1 MNHISSFY
9 FKPIFGIIYAID
21 IISFISLDEACQF
34 YRSVNLSKMGR
45 GRNVIV
51 FSSNL
56 KTNICLKIFGE
67 KHSSCPDCGVF
78 LQNGTYFC
86 PSHQAACSNSVS
98 CNKYFID
105 VQNMSNYLCSH
116 YIVLGDTCIGST

>member
-9 FKPIFGIIYAID
+9 FKPNFGIIYAID

-34 YRSVNLSKMGR
+34 YRSVNLSTMGR

-51 FSSNL
+51 FSSKL

-67 KHSSCPDCGVF
+67 KHRVVVLIVEFSCRTAPILSFTSGSV
-78 LQNGTYFC
+78 LQL
-86 PSHQAACSNSVS
+86 
-98 CNKYFID
+98 NK
-105 VQNMSNYLCSH
+105 L
-116 YIVLGDTCIGST
+116 